1 MLKLNGN
8 ISLALGSVVSKK
20 AYLGNTLVYD
30 KTAPPIPISAQ
41 TQAILDRADALGYAR
56 PSGDKINLIVHF
68 WLTSGFWITQD
79 IIFNFAYNNPLYD
92 NFKTINWRNPNG
104 ALLTVNG
111 GMIQKPYGYKGNG
124 IDGYLDTK
132 FNPAVG
138 TNKYK
143 LNNAS
148 RGIVVYDNTDSFNA
162 DGILD
167 SANNRTYNSMYN
179 ASTPNNKINT
189 NFNPNA
195 TPIDFVGKGYK
206 LIVRDNSASQR
217 GTSATGT
224 QTSNDA
230 SVSLRNGNQTILGT
244 MYFGMSGISFY
255 HMGEALPT
263 SFYADF
269 RTVYNNY
276 LVSIGLNPNA

>member
-1 MLKLNGN
+1 MNPSFFYLKR
-8 ISLALGSVVSKK
+8 K
-20 AYLGNTLVYD
+20 AV
-30 KTAPPIPISAQ
+30 APPIPISAQ

-56 PSGDKINLIVHF
+56 PSGEKINLIVNF

-79 IIFNFAYNNPLYD
+79 IIFNFAYNNPLYN
-92 NFKTINWRNPNG
+92 NFKTINWKNPNG

-111 GMIQKPYGYKGNG
+111 GMIQQPYGYKGNG

-132 FNPAVG
+132 FNPAIGV
-138 TNKYK
+138 NNYK

-148 RGIVVYDNTDSFNA
+148 RGIVVYENTDSVNA
-162 DGILD
+162 PDLILD
-167 SANNRTYNSMYN
+167 SANSRVYNSMYN
-179 ASTPNNKINT
+179 GNINYNKINLS
-189 NFNPNA
+189 FSPSA

-230 SVSLRNGNQTILGT
+230 SVSLRNANQTILGT
-244 MYFGMSGISFY
+244 AHFGMSGVSFY

-263 SFYADF
+263 SFYDDF